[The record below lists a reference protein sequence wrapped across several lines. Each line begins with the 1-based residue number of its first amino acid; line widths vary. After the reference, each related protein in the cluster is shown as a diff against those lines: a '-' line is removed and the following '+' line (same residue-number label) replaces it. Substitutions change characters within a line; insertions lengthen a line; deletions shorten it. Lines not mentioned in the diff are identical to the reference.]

1 MTQGV
6 SALPDYKRPPV
17 VEVVF
22 AVATSMVSP
31 PLTVVDLAQFGW
43 NLLGEEF
50 PNRQEQPPV
59 MMPTESF
66 NDSVAS
72 LAPTVALLSGP
83 PPLRLWFQSENGTR
97 LVQLQRDWI
106 ACNWQGG
113 STSGEYPHYDAIE
126 GMFAQTWDK
135 WTGFV
140 ANKRSE
146 APRPLQCELTY
157 VNHIGVGSTWSG
169 HGEMNKVISLVSE
182 AHGFLP
188 MPEDGQISTRYRI
201 SDRGQDA
208 VGRLYVTAAPGV
220 RAGDES
226 PVIQLTLTARG
237 APLSDGKDGMM
248 KFFKLAHEWIVRGF
262 AAVTTEE
269 AQREWERIQ

>member
-1 MTQGV
+1 MTQVQAG
-6 SALPDYKRPPV
+6 LPDYKRPPV

-43 NLLGEEF
+43 KALGDQY
-50 PNRQEQPPV
+50 PNRREQPPV

-66 NDSVAS
+66 DDTATS
-72 LAPTVALLSGP
+72 LAPTVALLSGT
-83 PPLRLWFQSENGTR
+83 PPLRLWFQSEDRTR

-113 STSGEYPHYDAIE
+113 SAIGEYPHYGAIE
-126 GMFAQTWDK
+126 EMFQQTWDK
-135 WTGFV
+135 WTGFL
-140 ANKRSE
+140 ADHRFD

-157 VNHIGVGSTWSG
+157 VNHIGVGTTWNG
-169 HGEMNKVISLVSE
+169 HGEMNKVINLVS
-182 AHGFLP
+182 HGDAFLP
-188 MPEDGQISTRYRI
+188 VPEDGQISTRYRI
-201 SDRGQDA
+201 SDGGEDP
-208 VGRLYVTAAPGV
+208 VGRLYVTAAPGM

-237 APLSDGKDGMM
+237 APLTDGKKGMLR
-248 KFFKLAHEWIVRGF
+248 FFKLAHEWIVRGF
-262 AAVTTEE
+262 TAITTEE
-269 AQREWERIQ
+269 AQKEWERIQ